1 MLEAGATALEP
12 RRGRLEWLGPI
23 PAEAHDSGLALGAVA
38 RTLDLLDIV
47 AAGALSALFAAIKR

>member
-23 PAEAHDSGLALGAVA
+23 PAEASDSVELGPVG
-38 RTLDLLDIV
+38 RTLDFLDIV
-47 AAGALSALFAAIKR
+47 AASALTALFAAIKR

>member
-1 MLEAGATALEP
+1 MLEADFLALEP

-23 PAEAHDSGLALGAVA
+23 PQASAPGTALGPIA

-47 AAGALSALFAAIKR
+47 AANALSALFATIKR